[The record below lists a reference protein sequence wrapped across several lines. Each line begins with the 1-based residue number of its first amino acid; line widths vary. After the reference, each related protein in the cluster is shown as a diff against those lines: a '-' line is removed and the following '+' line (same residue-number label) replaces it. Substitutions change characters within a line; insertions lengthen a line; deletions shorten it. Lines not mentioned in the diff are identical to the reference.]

1 MATVKTVQKSHLN
14 LSLNWSWI
22 SAFNILWI
30 HWKIL
35 QKIRTL
41 FRIDSKARGAQIRV
55 HSKELPPAAHFS
67 VADGFWPKK
76 KSDKIWILLGG
87 LPFFGSTNPVI
98 TYFNIT
104 CQRGWLKYNWVFNA
118 VIKSFVNSKHV
129 KTPRSQLLFT
139 VWCKFLRISILSRNL
154 YATLETH
161 RNALSQM
168 SEHSNKPNCFG
179 ETLPGLNPPCVRN
192 LCDVKVA
199 KKTEAPKERIT
210 AEKTSTALTPCLS
223 ISVWSCGCRN
233 AAK

>member
-118 VIKSFVNSKHV
+118 VIKSFVNFPKTWKLLDLSCCSQFDVNFCELAYYPGICMRPSKPIAMHCR
-129 KTPRSQLLFT
+129 K
-139 VWCKFLRISILSRNL
+139 
-154 YATLETH
+154 
-161 RNALSQM
+161 
-168 SEHSNKPNCFG
+168 
-179 ETLPGLNPPCVRN
+179 
-192 LCDVKVA
+192 
-199 KKTEAPKERIT
+199 
-210 AEKTSTALTPCLS
+210 
-223 ISVWSCGCRN
+223 CRN
-233 AAK
+233 TAINQIVLEKLCQA